1 MKNVIMKSEWYKDY
15 GMFSHIYLLDVD
27 YDFNDKSIEDIMDFV
42 NSDPLSPIMI
52 HTNDITYDL
61 VEILKKMTM
70 DKEIWF
76 EIKNELFE
84 NIADFP
90 ESCVIDWGILNID
103 YIVDALGDE
112 IDYKRSVV
120 FNELIKYD
128 TECPF

>member
-1 MKNVIMKSEWYKDY
+1 MKNVIMKNECYKDY
-15 GMFSHIYLLDVD
+15 GMFNHIYLLDVD

-52 HTNDITYDL
+52 HTNDITYYL

-70 DKEIWF
+70 DKEIWV

-90 ESCVIDWGILNID
+90 ESCVIDWGILNVD

-120 FNELIKYD
+120 FNEFIRYD
-128 TECPF
+128 NESPF